1 MHPERERTV
10 AIDASEEALAAELRA
25 EVARQLIPVYVLAS
39 RVGLHPAHLGQV
51 LRGRRP
57 LPPELADRHKRV
69 YAEAI
74 ARARARGWDAELDD
88 ND

>member
-1 MHPERERTV
+1 M
-10 AIDASEEALAAELRA
+10 AQDASEEALAAELRA

-57 LPPELADRHKRV
+57 LPPELAQRISS
-69 YAEAI
+69 AL
-74 ARARARGWDAELDD
+74 RGEGAG
-88 ND
+88 NGQAS